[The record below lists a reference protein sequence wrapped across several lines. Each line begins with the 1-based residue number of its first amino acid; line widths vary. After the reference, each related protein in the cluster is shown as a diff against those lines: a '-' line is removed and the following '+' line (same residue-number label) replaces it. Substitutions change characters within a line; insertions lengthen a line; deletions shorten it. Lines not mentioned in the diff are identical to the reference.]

1 MLGALTGVFAQ
12 DPNFHIYLGFGQSN
26 MDGAGAI
33 EDQDK
38 QGVSPRFK
46 NLSSVTC
53 TGRTVGQWLPATPPL
68 GRCTASLSMVD
79 YFGRTM
85 VEKLPENITIGVS
98 IVAVAGSKIELF
110 DKTTYKAYA
119 DTAPSWMKG
128 WITEFGGYPYGRL
141 VEMGKKA
148 QEVGVIKGILMHQG
162 ESNNGEGDKWL
173 PKVKR
178 IYDDLMKDLSLD
190 PTKVPLIAGE
200 LAGQAEGG
208 TCWFHNQTIQKLST
222 VIPNT
227 QVVSSSGLAQKGD
240 GFHFTSAAY
249 RTFGARYADAMLKV
263 LDATPVIPVP
273 AQRDTVHNG
282 TFELATAGWKLNVW
296 GGAATGSVV
305 NGEYKLDVTQAGTQ
319 KYQIQLTQAGLILV
333 QGKSYKV
340 SFDAYAQAPRNLE
353 FNFEQD
359 VSPYTS
365 YLAAVQQYDL
375 TTTKTKFIHTF
386 TMTQPTDSSSRISF
400 NAGAAAGALFL
411 DNIKLEAYDG
421 AVQIAMHSMEKQ
433 WKVQQHQNELYI
445 QSPLENQEAVVVT
458 LQNMQGRKILST
470 KLQGAST
477 QVNLSGLGSGL
488 YLLHIHDGS
497 HRLLSKTL
505 NIQ

>member
-1 MLGALTGVFAQ
+1 MGAFAQ

-128 WITEFGGYPYGRL
+128 WIAEFGGYPYGRL

-200 LAGQAEGG
+200 LAGKAEGG
-208 TCWFHNQTIQKLST
+208 TCWFHNETIQKLNT

-249 RTFGARYADAMLKV
+249 RTFGARYAEAMLKV

-273 AQRDTVHNG
+273 AHRDTVHNG
-282 TFELATAGWKLNVW
+282 TFQLATAGWKLNVW

-333 QGKSYKV
+333 QGKSYQV

-375 TTTKTKFIHTF
+375 TTTKQTIVHRF
-386 TMTQPTDSSSRISF
+386 TMTQPTDSNSRISF
-400 NAGAAAGALFL
+400 NAGGEAGAVFL

-421 AVQIAMHSMEKQ
+421 ALQIAQNSKKQ
-433 WKVQQHQNELYI
+433 PYSIHQNQNVLTIRGIEE
-445 QSPLENQEAVVVT
+445 SQEGVLVT
-458 LQNMQGRKILST
+458 LQNVQGKKVLSQQ
-470 KLQGAST
+470 LQGAST
-477 QVNLSGLGSGL
+477 QFDLSGVGSGL
-488 YLLHIHDGS
+488 YVLQIHDGS
-497 HRLLSKTL
+497 RRLFSKTL